1 MNLIKQTNHWTC
13 AAACVCMLTGTTL
26 EEFYAYCGHD
36 GSEDVQPTK
45 KRPFGKRCF
54 SALELYGYLLNHGM
68 TIGWGCVPGEGFDP
82 KTQTL
87 TIDLEHL
94 PALVDVVSIRPDVVH
109 CVLWDGKRIIDP
121 HFPEN
126 KLMPDDYSVIGW
138 WPVTKLWPDDL
149 LPLRQKP

>member
-1 MNLIKQTNHWTC
+1 MNLIKQPNHWTC

-54 SALELYGYLLNHGM
+54 SARELYGYLLSHDM
-68 TIGWGCVPGEGFDP
+68 TIGWGCTPGEDFDP
-82 KTQTL
+82 RTQTL
-87 TIDLEHL
+87 NIDLEPL
-94 PALVDVVSIRPDVVH
+94 PALVDVASTADVVH
-109 CVLWDGKRIIDP
+109 CVLWDGKRIVDP
-121 HFPEN
+121 YRPEE
-126 KLMPDDYSVIGW
+126 KRAVEDYTVLGW

-149 LPLRQKP
+149 SPLRQKP